1 MAADS
6 PVLPRVDPE
15 VERSRETAAR
25 LMEAFARKLR
35 RHRAMRNAA
44 NGVERAAHY
53 VQAYSWEEVSAG
65 IERFAMQK
73 PVAALSIAA
82 AVGFVVGSALGRKIF
97 RQA

>member
-25 LMEAFARKLR
+25 LLETFAQKLR
-35 RHRAMRNAA
+35 RHRATRNAA
-44 NGVERAAHY
+44 SGMERAAHY
-53 VQAYSWEEVSAG
+53 VQAYTWEEMAAG
-65 IERFAMQK
+65 IERFAIEK

-82 AVGFVVGSALGRKIF
+82 AIGFVVGSVIGRKTF
-97 RQA
+97 R

>member
-25 LMEAFARKLR
+25 LLEAFARKLR
-35 RHRAMRNAA
+35 RHRAMQNAA
-44 NGVERAAHY
+44 TGMERAAHY
-53 VQAYSWEEVSAG
+53 VQAYSWEEMAAG

-73 PVAALSIAA
+73 PVAALSVAA
-82 AVGFVVGSALGRKIF
+82 AVGFVLGSVLGRKIF